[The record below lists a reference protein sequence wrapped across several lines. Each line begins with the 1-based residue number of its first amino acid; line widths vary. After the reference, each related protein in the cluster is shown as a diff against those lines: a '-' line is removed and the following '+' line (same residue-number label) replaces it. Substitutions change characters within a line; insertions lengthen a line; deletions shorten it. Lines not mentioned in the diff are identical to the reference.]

1 VRSRG
6 TLCSLASPQ
15 RPLKGVGS
23 IPSVP
28 GFLPSRTS
36 NASGIVWELR
46 TTEQMNLQCRIDLAT
61 KYKAGPQIRVH
72 LRASNPPRTSF
83 LARAPS
89 GSAPVAA
96 SIALHDGSA
105 EAAGVARAPPP
116 ASCLNFVRRINKG
129 PAVWRTRAS
138 APHKPSYNRSYCRSS
153 RTGSSFRC
161 GS

>member
-1 VRSRG
+1 M
-6 TLCSLASPQ
+6 
-15 RPLKGVGS
+15 
-23 IPSVP
+23 
-28 GFLPSRTS
+28 
-36 NASGIVWELR
+36 VWELQ

-83 LARAPS
+83 LARAPA

-116 ASCLNFVRRINKG
+116 ASCLTFVRSINKG
-129 PAVWRTRAS
+129 PAVWRPRAPAHTNLA
-138 APHKPSYNRSYCRSS
+138 APARAAAAPAPVAASVAGHD
-153 RTGSSFRC
+153 GAA
-161 GS
+161 